1 MQVDTER
8 FEWATYYLCAV
19 LFMPVQ
25 ISNYMYSFVVVSLYL
40 MYYYIG
46 IAFFAG
52 VATICVT
59 SLFNFINGKI
69 MWVFYDRMMKTKDLR
84 TKAVTEM
91 FTAIKF
97 IKINALEEYF
107 IERVTKLRNLEML
120 QNLKTNMV
128 YCVSVFSVWMAPMMV
143 INATFAY
150 YIYLGNEMNPA
161 STFTIISLFQ
171 VLQEPLRQLP

>member
-1 MQVDTER
+1 
-8 FEWATYYLCAV
+8 
-19 LFMPVQ
+19 MPVQ